1 MYIFRIQYGEDDTTA
16 SLGVRIGEFMV
27 EKEAVRHTS
36 SIERE
41 KNGIFS
47 SFLFLHINRVTS
59 PALSLSLIFLFF
71 PRKKRKKKHHQVE
84 ISSKKRRKNEIYL
97 DRINYI
103 FPLLGV
109 AALSRALV
117 LTNYHSRLLYGK
129 QKTLKM
135 GEREKMEASAS
146 ELI

>member
-1 MYIFRIQYGEDDTTA
+1 MGKTTRRA

-59 PALSLSLIFLFF
+59 PALSLSHSFSYFSLE
-71 PRKKRKKKHHQVE
+71 RREKKHHQVE

-135 GEREKMEASAS
+135 GERENGSKRAS